1 MLNVGDRAPAFEAHT
16 DSGDTVS
23 LDGLLAEG
31 PFVLYFYPADF
42 TPVCTKE
49 ACMFR
54 DAHPRLVQA
63 GVRVYGVSPQ
73 GTSSHAAFREKHD
86 LNFPLLADP
95 DHAVCEAFGVWGEQE
110 WQGHRFTGKALLAK
124 GPFTHVRVRML
135 PDGGGFR
142 RTIRPRYASVA
153 SSSHDVGA
161 SSGGIR
167 SRL

>member
-54 DAHPRLVQA
+54 DAHPRLVEA
-63 GVRVYGVSPQ
+63 GVRVFGVSPQ

-95 DHAVCEAFGVWGEQE
+95 DKQIVKAYGATLPLGLGVRRVSYLIGRDGVIAGRAVADLRVGPHEAFVD
-110 WQGHRFTGKALLAK
+110 
-124 GPFTHVRVRML
+124 RVVAR
-135 PDGGGFR
+135 GG
-142 RTIRPRYASVA
+142 
-153 SSSHDVGA
+153 
-161 SSGGIR
+161 
-167 SRL
+167 